1 LPSHHLLD
9 NNQPLTSLE
18 LKHMGRDTIAGLI
31 AGILQKYSKKGEV
44 LDTTSVNNTKSDTN
58 NSFVD
63 IALADEEETSR
74 PVTALRREKERE
86 SHKSWEAYNHTE
98 EITQQSHTAQ
108 AQTLHNNF
116 LSQESLTLP
125 DSLNEF
131 EGEQYQSPTL
141 YQDSLTTVQPKLVQ
155 LLSPPDVDSLQF
167 AVSPSPN
174 KASQSPEDSL
184 IEIKQS
190 SNKINAAEFF
200 DSITSIDRSKT
211 NSNLSQ
217 KRRIIPYCDNSLSSG
232 TSAFTSQDV
241 SFDSK
246 DSSSPS
252 DTDRPSQIHRAGQDS
267 SKLYP
272 DVTLAIHPMRTPPTP
287 QNIPVHPLSRRYQT
301 EDGPGPNLIQHKQ
314 QSQQLELYATNT
326 VRSEADDE
334 GNETKDTTTNNQPL
348 TPKVQ
353 PIKSATERLKWKF
366 LGW

>member
-1 LPSHHLLD
+1 MSAFLCVTSCLKATFQDVPSGQGRVLPALPSHHLLD

-31 AGILQKYSKKGEV
+31 AGILQKYSKKGEVSQDWGEARAGIVSNKIVYKV

-252 DTDRPSQIHRAGQDS
+252 DTDRPSQVS
-267 SKLYP
+267 TFSY
-272 DVTLAIHPMRTPPTP
+272 
-287 QNIPVHPLSRRYQT
+287 
-301 EDGPGPNLIQHKQ
+301 
-314 QSQQLELYATNT
+314 SQLGARNQEPQLE
-326 VRSEADDE
+326 S
-334 GNETKDTTTNNQPL
+334 P
-348 TPKVQ
+348 
-353 PIKSATERLKWKF
+353 RLRLMTAE
-366 LGW
+366 LGYKLS

>member
-1 LPSHHLLD
+1 MSVFLSVISCLKATLQDVSSGPGRVLPALPGQPPHQLLD
-9 NNQPLTSLE
+9 HPQPLTSLE

-44 LDTTSVNNTKSDTN
+44 SPHSTEGVGRDDNERFCQVLDTSTLATIAPTRPDPTS
-58 NSFVD
+58 SFVE

-74 PVTALRREKERE
+74 PVTALRRERE

-98 EITQQSHTAQ
+98 EMTQASHTQ
-108 AQTLHNNF
+108 PLHNNF
-116 LSQESLTLP
+116 VSQESLTLP

-131 EGEQYQSPTL
+131 EGEEYQSPNL
-141 YQDSLTTVQPKLVQ
+141 YQDSLTSVQPKLVQ
-155 LLSPPDVDSLQF
+155 LVSPPDVDSLQF
-167 AVSPSPN
+167 AVSPIPN

-190 SNKINAAEFF
+190 TNKINAAEFF

-252 DTDRPSQIHRAGQDS
+252 DTDRTPQVITFAATVTSEREIMKPSQ
-267 SKLYP
+267 
-272 DVTLAIHPMRTPPTP
+272 
-287 QNIPVHPLSRRYQT
+287 PLLVMDT
-301 EDGPGPNLIQHKQ
+301 KID
-314 QSQQLELYATNT
+314 
-326 VRSEADDE
+326 RS
-334 GNETKDTTTNNQPL
+334 
-348 TPKVQ
+348 
-353 PIKSATERLKWKF
+353 
-366 LGW
+366 